1 MLAYS
6 VTLTRQMTKNLRYPV
21 YVSDKEDGIRCLL
34 GCRDGKLQPFSRK
47 LKVIPNL
54 YIREWAENEGIAGL
68 DGELVIPG
76 KTFHEIQSYVMSE
89 ITMIQQPFEF
99 RVFDH
104 YWINWDKGFQSR
116 LQLLQNKI
124 NMYAPKNVVVLPQ
137 TEIGNEDELWVWFR
151 QTIEAGKEGLIVRSL
166 HGPYKQGRST
176 MREQFML
183 KMKHYEEGEAIII
196 GFEPEYENQNEQTKD
211 ETGAAKRSSHQ
222 ANRHA
227 RERLGSLVCKD
238 CKTEE
243 IFCIGSGFD
252 HSQKA
257 EIWNAR
263 PQYLGTTVT
272 YKWQVHGTLNK
283 PRTPIFKGIRLD

>member
-1 MLAYS
+1 MLACS
-6 VTLTRQMTKNLRYPV
+6 QTLTRQMTKNLRYPV

-34 GCRDGKLQPFSRK
+34 GCRDGKIQPFSRK
-47 LKVIPNL
+47 LKIIPNL
-54 YIREWAENEGIAGL
+54 HIREWAENDGIAGL

-76 KTFHEIQSYVMSE
+76 KTFHEIQSYVMTE
-89 ITMIQQPFEF
+89 IIMTQQPFEF

-124 NMYAPKNVVVLPQ
+124 NIYEPKNVKVLPQ
-137 TEIGNEDELWVWFR
+137 TMAHSEEVLWEYFR
-151 QTIEAGKEGLIVRSL
+151 DALERGVEGLIVRSP

-176 MREQFML
+176 LREQFML

-222 ANRHA
+222 ANRKV
-227 RERLGSLVCKD
+227 RERLGALVVAD
-238 CKTEE
+238 QTTEE
-243 IFCIGSGFD
+243 QFRIGSGFSHD
-252 HSQKA
+252 FKK
-257 EIWNAR
+257 EIWDNR
-263 PQYLGTTVT
+263 DFFMGKTVT